1 MLHHQG
7 KTSSPVHNKAY
18 FYSHEDT
25 FGSCFT
31 EDGLLDLVLFGPSVW
46 EPPLK
51 KTSVLP
57 LHCLG
62 QWAEN
67 TQESC
72 SRCTS
77 LIEAG
82 AAHSVTCQPRETCE
96 ISRIFS
102 TLGTLIFQN
111 HPNLSKKISLPRLP
125 EAIHHYFQGVQMIRL
140 SLSSLNSSSS
150 VLSAP
155 YEEIFNLNATCCVA
169 SACAASIFYSG
180 ALSTS

>member
-1 MLHHQG
+1 MVCL
-7 KTSSPVHNKAY
+7 TW
-18 FYSHEDT
+18 FYSARQSGKHHWRKLR
-25 FGSCFT
+25 SCLST
-31 EDGLLDLVLFGPSVW
+31 VW
-46 EPPLK
+46 DR
-51 KTSVLP
+51 
-57 LHCLG
+57 
-62 QWAEN
+62 AEN

-140 SLSSLNSSSS
+140 SLSLLNSSSS